1 MKTNKSQRSLN
12 SRLAWRAKVYT
23 VGGLAHNM
31 THINPSDES
40 TDAAAP
46 APNVSWPLVMVNQ
59 TAGCLF

>member
-1 MKTNKSQRSLN
+1 
-12 SRLAWRAKVYT
+12 

-46 APNVSWPLVMVNQ
+46 APNTSWPLVMVNQ
-59 TAGCLF
+59 TAGCLFEA